1 MFYNSIVF
9 NQNIGNWN
17 TSNVTVLMH
26 MFLFAESF
34 NQPIANWDVSS
45 VTNMN
50 GMFGGATNF
59 NQDLTNR
66 CVPNFQSEP
75 DDEFSSGSA
84 LTEANKPIWGTC
96 PSD

>member
-1 MFYNSIVF
+1 MFYNSKVF

-75 DDEFSSGSA
+75 DDEFSSGSD

>member
-1 MFYNSIVF
+1 MFYNSKVF

-34 NQPIANWDVSS
+34 NQPIGNWDVSS

-59 NQDLTNR
+59 NQDLTNW
-66 CVPNFQSEP
+66 CVSNFQSEP
-75 DDEFSSGSA
+75 DDEFSNFSA

-96 PSD
+96 PSN